1 MKTTSATVCSAR
13 PRVRNE
19 RDKYWKRQ
27 GVKSVIWVVL
37 VIAIVGGWLYPP
49 LGFGVLL
56 CMGASVGLAFRYG
69 RTWCDFCP
77 RGTFF
82 DTVVARFSRG
92 LSTPKFLRSLPFRIF
107 MLLFLMGMM
116 GCQLARAWGDIPAMG
131 RVFWLLL
138 TVTTAV
144 GTVLGIPFNPRTWC
158 GFCPM
163 GSMASWIGKGRRP
176 LWIDASKCTACGLC
190 ARACPMELNPSSN
203 RFEGAMTQGDCLKC
217 SACVSVCPKGA
228 LTFTKTCGGGSSLAE
243 DEEKQ
248 SVEAVQ
254 VGTA

>member
-1 MKTTSATVCSAR
+1 MKTASATVCSVR

-19 RDKYWKRQ
+19 RDQYWKRQ
-27 GVKSVIWVVL
+27 GIRSVVWVLL

-82 DTVVARFSRG
+82 DIIMTRFSRR
-92 LSTPKFLRSLPFRIF
+92 LSTPKFLRSRSFRIF

-116 GCQLARAWGDIPAMG
+116 GYQLARAWGDIPAMG

-144 GTVLGIPFNPRTWC
+144 GIVLGIPFNPRTWC

-163 GSMASWIGKGRRP
+163 GTMASWIGKGRKP
-176 LWIDASKCTACGLC
+176 LWVDANKCTACSLC
-190 ARACPMELNPSSN
+190 ARACPMELNPGSS
-203 RFEGAMTQGDCLKC
+203 RLMGAMTDGDCFKC
-217 SACVSVCPKGA
+217 SACVNVCPKGA
-228 LTFTKTCGGGSSLAE
+228 LTFINTGHDGLSLTE

-248 SVEAVQ
+248 AVRAAQVETV
-254 VGTA
+254 